1 MILKNVTSPIN
12 NKRFKL
18 YRKSAIP
25 LGVAFFFTQI
35 CKLWGLYSRNSRI
48 VYVQYSSLSGGE
60 KQPSF
65 CCEIDLS

>member
-25 LGVAFFFTQI
+25 LGVAFFLPKFV
-35 CKLWGLYSRNSRI
+35 SF
-48 VYVQYSSLSGGE
+48 GGCIPAIQE
-60 KQPSF
+60 
-65 CCEIDLS
+65 